1 LNREI
6 QMILCRRSSS
16 DWHSQGGMS
25 RRASGPTVNFSSH
38 VSGVGIEE
46 PDGGIP
52 TYHTPMS
59 QTFTAVD
66 FDMQVRTV
74 FWHQCLNQSLRLN
87 QNQILNCQF

>member
-1 LNREI
+1 
-6 QMILCRRSSS
+6 
-16 DWHSQGGMS
+16 MS

-74 FWHQCLNQSLRLN
+74 F
-87 QNQILNCQF
+87 